1 MDKDQFLNI
10 IRELDFNKITS
21 FVIYYNNTNETSEKE
36 ENKIEFNF

>member
-21 FVIYYNNTNETSEKE
+21 FVIYYNTNEASEKE